1 VVDANA
7 LRGDGLAIVVS
18 KDGGETKRWLPFA
31 RYCTAPSPRVL
42 QPGEAIYESVFIS
55 AGTGGW
61 LVSEPG
67 TYTVYAV
74 TDDEAG
80 GGALSKP
87 LRIVVDRP
95 AGNDAER
102 LAGDVFTKEV
112 AHTLAFG
119 GSRVLT
125 GANET
130 LQQVAEQLPDS
141 RAAVHA
147 NSVLG
152 APMISDGK
160 VLVMDVDGNE
170 AAEIVPASPEAGREL
185 LAAALGDFDRAAD
198 SLGHI
203 EVTEQTKRLARAMD
217 DAGDT
222 SAKEDLLNSSADA
235 LARRG
240 VLPGVVE
247 ALRRQ

>member
-1 VVDANA
+1 MK
-7 LRGDGLAIVVS
+7 IVV
-18 KDGGETKRWLPFA
+18 ERP
-31 RYCTAPSPRVL
+31 
-42 QPGEAIYESVFIS
+42 
-55 AGTGGW
+55 
-61 LVSEPG
+61 
-67 TYTVYAV
+67 
-74 TDDEAG
+74 TDD
-80 GGALSKP
+80 
-87 LRIVVDRP
+87 
-95 AGNDAER
+95 DAER
-102 LAGDVFTKEV
+102 LADDVFTKEV

-130 LQQVAEQLPDS
+130 LQQVAEQLPES

-152 APMISDGK
+152 APMMSDGK
-160 VLVMDVDGNE
+160 VLVTDEDGNE
-170 AAEIVPASPEAGREL
+170 AAEIVAASPEEGREL

-203 EVTEQTKRLARAMD
+203 AVTEQTKRYAKALD

-222 SAKEDLLNSSADA
+222 SAKEALLSSAADA

-247 ALRRQ
+247 ALRNE